1 MFLKLKE
8 VFRPLNKSKDL
19 LKFELK
25 INYSFIENDQTTAS
39 RHKDQRTLC
48 KSVNVTS
55 PVGVYV
61 SLYPWTGAATGSQ
74 ATLNLVYHSSEIRR
88 FLGLKRP
95 TVTERRN

>member
-1 MFLKLKE
+1 MNSL
-8 VFRPLNKSKDL
+8 
-19 LKFELK
+19 
-25 INYSFIENDQTTAS
+25 FIEYDQTTAA

-88 FLGLKRP
+88 FLGLNRP
-95 TVTERRN
+95 TVRERRNGSTTTTICLSSLGKQHG